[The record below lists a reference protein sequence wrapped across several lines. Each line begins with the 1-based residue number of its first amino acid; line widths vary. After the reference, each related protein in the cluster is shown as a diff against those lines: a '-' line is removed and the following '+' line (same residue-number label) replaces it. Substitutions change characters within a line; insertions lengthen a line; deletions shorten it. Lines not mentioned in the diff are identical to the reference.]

1 MKINEKLNL
10 VIPMEDSAGQ
20 TYYLHSTPLSRE
32 AFDAN
37 YLLLSQA
44 FSLMVEQ
51 GIQVTAGPR
60 VANLVLRDL
69 AERQD
74 RMPAYDAV
82 IAEIKRITTVIKPSA
97 SGWEPLPLSSAL
109 ARGVVTEDELS
120 DAVSLIVFYIDLCS
134 LVGKTPGRQP
144 EFHEWALG
152 NGEYLIEL
160 YGVHQF
166 LADIDRGREFWRDGG
181 GIVASVFDYM
191 QTEGFKRFFGMW
203 GVKASSAHEYRCRY
217 QKPPQPVIG
226 QY

>member
-20 TYYLHSTPLSRE
+20 VYYLHSTPLSRE

-74 RMPAYDAV
+74 RMTAYDAI

-120 DAVSLIVFYIDLCS
+120 DAVSLIVFFTLTSALWSGKRLDAS
-134 LVGKTPGRQP
+134 LN
-144 EFHEWALG
+144 FM
-152 NGEYLIEL
+152 NGLWGTENTSLNSTA
-160 YGVHQF
+160 F
-166 LADIDRGREFWRDGG
+166 T
-181 GIVASVFDYM
+181 ASLPTS
-191 QTEGFKRFFGMW
+191 TEGANSGET
-203 GVKASSAHEYRCRY
+203 AAA
-217 QKPPQPVIG
+217 
-226 QY
+226 